1 MQRESDALERSMVDV
16 QVLDEREH
24 RYEEWQKCAA
34 GSGGGALAV
43 ARLYAGRTP
52 LRSARPRFG
61 TVPKYNLSPDDE
73 NLGRGVKKR
82 GEFDTIFETA
92 LAAIWDCVW
101 NGLEETAVKSPK
113 KEI

>member
-52 LRSARPRFG
+52 PALRET
-61 TVPKYNLSPDDE
+61 TV
-73 NLGRGVKKR
+73 R
-82 GEFDTIFETA
+82 
-92 LAAIWDCVW
+92 
-101 NGLEETAVKSPK
+101 NGAEV
-113 KEI
+113 